1 MSIDTKKRHLALLG
15 VGVNYG
21 AAVAKM
27 FGNELG
33 SALTI
38 SNRNLPIVKRAQ
50 RIFSRAFFSTTRM
63 RWKAPVLSDFCRDPV
78 RLRRYWMKI
87 GLSLTQGQV
96 VVNFTAAS
104 WGHVSTVDTRSR
116 VAAHRLQ
123 DPGCIF
129 FTCNEAVNAE
139 SKSDFLGLLKSVSDQ
154 VFEVHDCQAQL
165 GLMAR
170 TIVHTCTYLAELML
184 QGYDERH
191 ITAHFQSIAMLLGGS
206 TASQIVGDAATAGG
220 MSGKLHKYLHET
232 GMMTTI
238 TKSEEIIAYEF
249 AEENTYKLST

>member
-38 SNRNLPIVKRAQ
+38 SNRNLPIVKELSESFPRVFLSNADAMEGARFVGLLPRPGQ
-50 RIFSRAFFSTTRM
+50 V
-63 RWKAPVLSDFCRDPV
+63 KALLDE
-78 RLRRYWMKI
+78 I

-104 WGHVSTVDTRSR
+104 WDMSLPLIHVAVWPPIGCRTP
-116 VAAHRLQ
+116 AA
-123 DPGCIF
+123 F